1 MASGSPDLLARYSQ
15 HTIEMA
21 LVPLRTWDRY
31 PAPAPVDIAERDS
44 VSDGRGAGA
53 RLVALLRL
61 VADPKRWI
69 EVPAGLE

>member
-1 MASGSPDLLARYSQ
+1 MESGSPDLLARYSQ
-15 HTIEMA
+15 HTTEMA

-44 VSDGRGAGA
+44 VSDGRAGT

>member
-1 MASGSPDLLARYSQ
+1 
-15 HTIEMA
+15 
-21 LVPLRTWDRY
+21 VPLRTWDRY

>member
-1 MASGSPDLLARYSQ
+1 
-15 HTIEMA
+15 
-21 LVPLRTWDRY
+21 
-31 PAPAPVDIAERDS
+31 